1 MREILFKKLLSIFF
15 FILCI
20 GIISSSATASPMHD
34 HSPNNSNQLFLA
46 NLDKIQID
54 EFRDPSMHF
63 CPIKL
68 HFMKGP
74 FCTMKSYFFRNFGSD
89 SEDKEYFL
97 STRCGGLPKEEVSF
111 GFQSAPK
118 LGVFRNIYKKR
129 HFPYCFLNHNLF
141 IKSSK
146 VYTDVWRPPPAFFL

>member
-1 MREILFKKLLSIFF
+1 MREILFKKLLSIFY

-20 GIISSSATASPMHD
+20 GIISSSAIAAPMHD
-34 HSPNNSNQLFLA
+34 HHTTNSNQLFLA
-46 NLDKIQID
+46 NPDKIQID

-74 FCTMKSYFFRNFGSD
+74 FCKMKSYFFRNFGSD

-97 STRCGGLPKEEVSF
+97 STHCGGLPKEEVSF
-111 GFQSAPK
+111 GLQSASK
-118 LGVFRNIYKKR
+118 LGFFRNIDKKW
-129 HFPYCFLNHNLF
+129 HFPCCFLNHNLF